1 MKKIKNQLFHTP
13 VLINETIKYLSIK
26 ENYIYVDGTFG
37 DGGHSKA
44 ILEENNT
51 CKVLAIDRDPTVLKK
66 GILFTKKYKGRFKLV
81 LDRIS
86 NIEQIVIKEKLSRIH
101 GILFD
106 LGVSTRQLKDPKRGF
121 SFKEQGPLDM
131 RMEKKGVS
139 AEELLNNTSEK
150 QLADIIFN
158 FGDEKEAKRI
168 ARAIHRYKKNKKIN
182 SSVEFSNIINSAKK
196 YKKSRINPSTKTF
209 QAIRIFINKEID
221 ELKQGLKSAKKIL
234 TKSGK
239 LVVISFHS
247 LEDKIVKDFLNT
259 NSRRINN
266 KSRYLPQLEPNITLR
281 PSFKILTK
289 KVIVPTAS
297 EIKSNFYSR
306 SAKLRAAERL

>member
-1 MKKIKNQLFHTP
+1 
-13 VLINETIKYLSIK
+13 
-26 ENYIYVDGTFG
+26 
-37 DGGHSKA
+37 
-44 ILEENNT
+44 
-51 CKVLAIDRDPTVLKK
+51 
-66 GILFTKKYKGRFKLV
+66 
-81 LDRIS
+81 
-86 NIEQIVIKEKLSRIH
+86 
-101 GILFD
+101 
-106 LGVSTRQLKDPKRGF
+106 
-121 SFKEQGPLDM
+121 M

-247 LEDKIVKDFLNT
+247 LEDKIVKDFLKT